1 MINFSELPKVDLHLH
16 LDCSLSY
23 EVVRKIDPS
32 ISRDQYQREFVAPE
46 KCINLTDFLTR
57 SVKGFQ
63 LMQTQQQLEWVVED
77 LFDQLLADNTL
88 YAEIRFAP
96 HLHLAGGLSAREVVV
111 ITEAATR
118 KASQQ
123 TGIEA
128 RLILCTLRHF
138 SREQSME
145 TAMLTD
151 AFRNTLVAGFDV
163 AGDEAGYPLDNHVD
177 AFEWARQK
185 GIYCTAHAG
194 EACGP
199 ESVWETLEKLRPSR
213 IGHGVRSAEDERLVE
228 HLRRNRIHLEICPNC
243 NVAINIYDT
252 LSQHPID
259 NLYRA
264 GVSLNVNSDNRTI
277 TPITLTREYDR
288 LHRYFEWSIADFYQC
303 NLNAL
308 KAAFIDEATRENLIA
323 RLTEAYNRS

>member
-1 MINFSELPKVDLHLH
+1 MINFSALPKVDLHLH
-16 LDCSLSY
+16 LDCSLSF
-23 EVVRKIDPS
+23 EVVHKINPAVTKE
-32 ISRDQYQREFVAPE
+32 QYLREYVAPE

-57 SVKGFQ
+57 SVRGYQ
-63 LMQTQQQLEWVVED
+63 LMQTPQQLEWVVDD
-77 LFDQLLADNTL
+77 LFDQLVADNTL

-96 HLHLAGGLSAREVVV
+96 YLHVAGGLTVHEVVD
-111 ITEAATR
+111 ITESATR
-118 KASQQ
+118 NAIGR

-138 SREQSME
+138 SHEQSME
-145 TAMLTD
+145 TARLTER
-151 AFRNTLVAGFDV
+151 FRNTLVAGFDV

-177 AFEWARQK
+177 AFTWARQQ
-185 GIYCTAHAG
+185 GIPCTAHAG

-199 ESVWETLEKLRPSR
+199 ESVWETLEKLRPAR
-213 IGHGVRSAEDERLVE
+213 IGHGVRSAEDEQLVE
-228 HLRRNRIHLEICPNC
+228 HLRRNRIHLELCPNC
-243 NVAINIYDT
+243 NVAINIYET

-264 GVSLNVNSDNRTI
+264 GISLNVNTDNRAI
-277 TPITLTREYDR
+277 TPTSLNRDYEQ

-308 KAAFIDEATRENLIA
+308 KAAFVDEATRQTLIS
-323 RLTEAYNRS
+323 RLTEAYRQY

>member
-1 MINFSELPKVDLHLH
+1 MINFSALPKVDLHLH

-23 EVVRKIDPS
+23 EVVHRIDPS
-32 ISRDQYQREFVAPE
+32 IGREQYQREFVAPE

-57 SVKGFQ
+57 SERGVQ
-63 LMQTQQQLEWVVED
+63 LMQTPLQLEWVVED
-77 LFDQLLADNTL
+77 LFNQLQSDNTL

-96 HLHLAGGLSAREVVV
+96 HLHLKGGLKAHEVVNIV
-111 ITEAATR
+111 EEATR
-118 KASQQ
+118 KAVQA

-138 SREQSME
+138 SPEQSME
-145 TAMLTD
+145 TARLAD
-151 AFRNTLVAGFDV
+151 AFRHKLVAGFDV

-177 AFEWARQK
+177 AFAWARKQ
-185 GIYCTAHAG
+185 GIHCTAHAG

-199 ESVWETLEKLRPSR
+199 ESVWETLEKLSPER
-213 IGHGVRSAEDERLVE
+213 IGHGVRSAEDEKLLE

-243 NVAINIYDT
+243 NVAINIYD
-252 LSQHPID
+252 SFSRHPID

-264 GVSLNVNSDNRTI
+264 GVSLNVNTDNRGI
-277 TPITLTREYDR
+277 TPTTLTRDYEW
-288 LHRYFEWSIADFYQC
+288 LHRYFEWNLADFYQC

-308 KAAFIDEATRENLIA
+308 KAAFLDEATREKLIA
-323 RLTEAYNRS
+323 RLTDAYSRH